1 MARQKYNPLLKKGF
15 QEITPPGAGGSD
27 LQATLMAGNSTGGMD
42 IFVTQ
47 GDAVSFNNIFRFLST
62 ATGTELQGFLFGS
75 WQKIGDIDNNIL
87 SLGSINIENAL
98 FGGVILP
105 QSLTANRSYLLPDDN
120 GTFALDYI
128 QTGQT
133 TDGVQLTLSS
143 SKAVANNTV
152 QSFVIRVSAIQSA
165 TAGAGTVGDVWVHE
179 FRGAIKQVAGVTSVV
194 DTITDEL
201 IAEDTA
207 TAGFSVSVEAG
218 TGDIDIKVTGE
229 LNKTIEWKAVGI
241 FNEVA
246 I

>member
-1 MARQKYNPLLKKGF
+1 MAQQKYNPLLKKGF
-15 QEITPPGAGGSD
+15 QEI
-27 LQATLMAGNSTGGMD
+27 STGGGGGEVNTASNIGLGEG
-42 IFVTQ
+42 IFATKVGVDLQLKSLIAGENTT
-47 GDAVSFNNIFRFLST
+47 ITST
-62 ATGTELQGFLFGS
+62 ANEVTISNPGF
-75 WQKIGDIDNNIL
+75 
-87 SLGSINIENAL
+87 
-98 FGGVILP
+98 V
-105 QSLTANRSYLLPDDN
+105 
-120 GTFALDYI
+120 

-179 FRGAIKQVAGVTSVV
+179 FRGAIKQIASITSVV
-194 DTITDEL
+194 DAVTDEL

-218 TGDIDIKVTGE
+218 TGVIDIKVTGE

-241 FNEVA
+241 FNEVV

>member
-1 MARQKYNPLLKKGF
+1 MAQQKYNPLLKKGF
-15 QEITPPGAGGSD
+15 QEI
-27 LQATLMAGNSTGGMD
+27 STGGGGGGEVNTASNIGLGEG
-42 IFVTQ
+42 IFATKVGVDLQLKSLIAGENTT
-47 GDAVSFNNIFRFLST
+47 ITST
-62 ATGTELQGFLFGS
+62 ANEVTISNPGF
-75 WQKIGDIDNNIL
+75 
-87 SLGSINIENAL
+87 
-98 FGGVILP
+98 V
-105 QSLTANRSYLLPDDN
+105 
-120 GTFALDYI
+120 

-179 FRGAIKQVAGVTSVV
+179 FRGAIKQIASITSVV
-194 DTITDEL
+194 DAVTDEL

-218 TGDIDIKVTGE
+218 TGVIDIKVTGE

-241 FNEVA
+241 FNEVV